1 MILKYFS
8 LLLLLIIFS
17 ISCTSPNNEVPIE
30 APTTTT
36 EEPTTTTEEPT
47 TTTTSQPVE
56 TTTTYQPPNEGEE
69 FELIL
74 ELCGLASNSVQ
85 CEQECFYSQ
94 PNFEGCV
101 AESVEIRNAEEVAST
116 AMSLP
121 ASTTTKPLKHDEH
134 DEHDEPNR
142 PAPGAN
148 WHVGVGTNEEEHVHE
163 GMETSDGG
171 FLAIGHTAE
180 NEVDFVPNLLIVKT
194 DPFGNELWQA
204 VLGTTNEF
212 DVGYS
217 VAETSDGYLAGGGI
231 YSNGFQKRA
240 LIKFS
245 FSGEILWQRIYE
257 HSGIGA
263 VRGIEV
269 LNNGEIIITG
279 YIEGEESGF
288 LFISDGST
296 GFLSKVSADGDL
308 LWDRRLESPQGTK
321 VKQAVNGGFALATTV
336 WTGTDGP
343 GEEEEAVMNAKVF
356 FTDSDG
362 FIQKSQTYGGDN
374 NVQLFDFDVTNDGG
388 FIFTGH
394 TTGYDSA
401 NWDCILGRINSAG
414 EELWIKTFG
423 QPRGYDPNFIL
434 DECYGVRQKPDGG
447 FVMTGGTGD
456 HSEEFSSYGHSS
468 GPSDEWKVLLVE
480 TDGDGNLESMK
491 VHGPEGGHNA
501 GEYVGLTSDGGFIV
515 FTDTDTQ
522 SPPAP
527 NNFGLLKIFP

>member
-1 MILKYFS
+1 
-8 LLLLLIIFS
+8 
-17 ISCTSPNNEVPIE
+17 
-30 APTTTT
+30 
-36 EEPTTTTEEPT
+36 
-47 TTTTSQPVE
+47 
-56 TTTTYQPPNEGEE
+56 
-69 FELIL
+69 
-74 ELCGLASNSVQ
+74 
-85 CEQECFYSQ
+85 
-94 PNFEGCV
+94 
-101 AESVEIRNAEEVAST
+101 
-116 AMSLP
+116 
-121 ASTTTKPLKHDEH
+121 
-134 DEHDEPNR
+134 
-142 PAPGAN
+142 
-148 WHVGVGTNEEEHVHE
+148 
-163 GMETSDGG
+163 METSDGG

-231 YSNGFQKRA
+231 HSNGFQKRA

-321 VKQAVNGGFALATTV
+321 VKQAANGGFALATTV
-336 WTGTDGP
+336 WTGTDGL